1 MRKSD
6 DEEYMRLMAKYKETR
21 VSKGP
26 ESVKYLK
33 AAQKLQEEGAV
44 SEDVVLGCAYM

>member
-1 MRKSD
+1 MKKSD
-6 DEEYMRLMAKYKETR
+6 DEEYMRLMAKYKESR
-21 VSKGP
+21 ILKGP

-33 AAQKLQEEGAV
+33 AAQKLQEDGDV